1 MGALSTFRILA
12 ALGGLALAGAPAAAQ
27 LRALGTFGL
36 WGAFQD
42 QQRCWAIT
50 RPSESTHRDGGGFAS
65 VGWWPGGARGQLH
78 FRLGA
83 AKRDASAVLLR
94 IDGRS
99 FQLIGRGNDAWAP
112 DPRGDA
118 ELLAAM
124 RSGVLMTVETRSQR
138 GGIVRD
144 RYPLR
149 GAPSAIDA
157 AALACAGR

>member
-1 MGALSTFRILA
+1 MAGLRTLRITA
-12 ALGGLALAGAPAAAQ
+12 VFGGLALAAAPASAQ
-27 LRALGTFGL
+27 PRALGTFGL

-50 RPSESTHRDGGGFAS
+50 RPSESTHQDGGGFAS

-99 FQLIGRGNDAWAP
+99 FQLIGRSNDAWAP

-124 RSGVLMTVETRSQR
+124 RSGVMMTVETRSQR

-157 AALACAGR
+157 AALACAPR

>member
-1 MGALSTFRILA
+1 MRTRLWILA
-12 ALGGLALAGAPAAAQ
+12 AACIATAASAQ
-27 LRALGTFGL
+27 PRPLGTFGL

-65 VGWWPGGARGQLH
+65 IGWWRQGPRGQLH

-94 IDGRS
+94 VDGRS

-124 RSGVLMTVETRSQR
+124 RSGVMMTVETRSQR

-157 AALACAGR
+157 AALACAGG

>member
-1 MGALSTFRILA
+1 MRRLRWLMVAMLTVVATPLA
-12 ALGGLALAGAPAAAQ
+12 AQP
-27 LRALGTFGL
+27 RPLGTFGL

-42 QQRCWAIT
+42 AQRCWAIS

-65 VGWWPGGARGQLH
+65 IGWWPRGARGQLH

-83 AKRDASAVLLR
+83 AKREASAVLLR

-99 FQLIGRGNDAWAP
+99 FQLIGRGADAWAP

-124 RSGVLMTVETRSQR
+124 RSGVMMTVETRSQR

>member
-1 MGALSTFRILA
+1 MLHRVLLAAGLA
-12 ALGGLALAGAPAAAQ
+12 ALASAAAAQ
-27 LRALGTFGL
+27 PRSLGTFGL
-36 WGAFQD
+36 WGAFQKPG
-42 QQRCWAIT
+42 RCWAIA
-50 RPSESTHRDGGGFAS
+50 RPTETTHRGGNGFAS
-65 VGWWPGGARGQLH
+65 IGYWPRQGARGQLH

-83 AKRDASAVLLR
+83 AKREASAVLLR

-99 FQLIGRGNDAWAP
+99 FQLIGRGADAWAP

-124 RSGVLMTVETRSQR
+124 RSGVTMTVETRSAR

-144 RYPLR
+144 RYALR

-157 AALACAGR
+157 AALACTGR

>member
-1 MGALSTFRILA
+1 MGGLRTLQLLA
-12 ALGGLALAGAPAAAQ
+12 AGAALAFAGAPAVAQ
-27 LRALGTFGL
+27 PRALGTFGL

-42 QQRCWAIT
+42 QQRCWAIS

-83 AKRDASAVLLR
+83 AKRDASAILLK